1 MEDDRIRQE
10 PQHGYGMP
18 SGNPVIFDNPDFAVS
33 TPVYASA
40 PSPMKRNAPS
50 TGLILGLVAIIALFL
65 TLVFGIA
72 SCSSAMN
79 TMMGSMGMVD
89 SSSAVHDS
97 TPKIGVIT
105 IDGTIQYDGT
115 SNSPGGLRSL
125 LDQAENRDDIV
136 AVVLRVN
143 SGGGSATAGEEMSQ
157 CVADFKKPIVVSSAS
172 TNASAAYEISSQA
185 DYIFTAKTT
194 SIGAIGVI
202 MQITD
207 LSGLYDMLGINIES
221 ITSTDSKEATYGNR
235 PLTEEERAWYQNS
248 VDQINNDFIEAVS
261 KGRDMPIEDV
271 RLLANGMSYTGK
283 EAVENGLAD
292 EIGYF
297 NDAVRYTSELAGYN
311 QELPTTSL
319 TLSSSSSLDALLNV
333 LGSVN
338 GDSYDDVINDL
349 ARSIKN
355 EDGVSY

>member
-1 MEDDRIRQE
+1 MDDDKFKPE
-10 PQHGYGMP
+10 PKNGYAVP
-18 SGNPVIFDNPDFAVS
+18 SGNPVIFDNFDLPAN
-33 TPVYASA
+33 TPIYASA
-40 PSPMKRNAPS
+40 PSPVRKSTPS
-50 TGLILGLVAIIALFL
+50 TGLILGIIAIVALFL
-65 TLVFGIA
+65 VLIFGIT
-72 SCSSAMN
+72 SCSNTMN
-79 TMMGSMGMVD
+79 TMMGSVGMVD
-89 SSSAVHDS
+89 SNDMPHDS

-105 IDGTIQYDGT
+105 IDGTIQYDGI

-125 LDQAENRDDIV
+125 LDQAESRDDIV

-157 CVADFKKPIVVSSAS
+157 CVADFSKPIVVSSAS

-221 ITSTDSKEATYGNR
+221 ISSTDSKESTYGNR

-261 KGRDMPIEDV
+261 KGRDMSIEDV
-271 RLLANGMSYTGK
+271 RLLANGLSYTGK

-297 NDAVRYTSELAGYN
+297 NDAIRYASELAGYDK
-311 QELPTTSL
+311 ELPTSSL
-319 TLSSSSSLDALLNV
+319 TLSSSSSLDALLDI
-333 LGSVN
+333 LGSSKAGN
-338 GDSYDDVINDL
+338 YDDIADKL
-349 ARSIKN
+349 AQLIEH
-355 EDGVSY
+355 EDDVLR